1 MARALRPACPPST
14 RSQFVQVGWKPAPQS
29 VATNDNKMSKTSGA
43 WGGRKRE
50 FSATRRAAKCVPYDL
65 RVSAIEIVL
74 LARHL

>member
-1 MARALRPACPPST
+1 
-14 RSQFVQVGWKPAPQS
+14 
-29 VATNDNKMSKTSGA
+29 MSKTSGA

-65 RVSAIEIVL
+65 RVSAIEIVW